1 MKGNWSPGPG
11 SLVTSTKFFHGE
23 VSRKREKVAMCS
35 HGEVG
40 ASKAEQ
46 VVELSVDHRSWV

>member
-35 HGEVG
+35 HGGVG

-46 VVELSVDHRSWV
+46 VVELSVDYRSWV